1 MLQNIQGEKMEEMK
15 VLNIY
20 KFNIYQILTFM
31 FKIKRDAAPAVFQNN
46 SWERY
51 HRYTTGF
58 SQSNFV
64 EGNILSNQ
72 TKFAVLSRGPRFW
85 DRILNQEQKNMA
97 YINGFENSVKTSL
110 LYLENEIIYFWIW
123 RRKFKNKNSGQK
135 LTVIILYIVY
145 YLTHTAWRVTLSP
158 TDFFVN
164 VNKYATFCVFDHIC

>member
-1 MLQNIQGEKMEEMK
+1 MEEMK

-20 KFNIYQILTFM
+20 KFYIYQVLTFM
-31 FKIKRDAAPAVFQNN
+31 FKIKRDTAPAVFRNN
-46 SWERY
+46 SREWY
-51 HRYTTGF
+51 HRYPTGF

-72 TKFAVLSRGPRFW
+72 TKFVVSSRGPRLW
-85 DRILNQEQKNMA
+85 NRLLNEERKNMA
-97 YINGFENSVKTSL
+97 YINGFKNSVKISL
-110 LYLENEIIYFWIW
+110 LYLENKIIYFWIW
-123 RRKFKNKNSGQK
+123 TKKIKNKNSGQK

-145 YLTHTAWRVTLSP
+145 YLTHTAWKVTLSP